1 MKKFVQFIGFY
12 THQSSLFINR
22 PLTEKLIATGLDG
35 LEAYCSYH
43 DEGTSDF
50 YRRIADEYGL
60 MATLGS
66 DYHGRAKPHI
76 QLGTYGHPAP
86 QALWDRL
93 CQKIKQQ
100 HGEVYVS

>member
-1 MKKFVQFIGFY
+1 MTYSTLASVVKYPYDSHLAGQSGKFGF
-12 THQSSLFINR
+12 FD
-22 PLTEKLIATGLDG
+22 TESAT
-35 LEAYCSYH
+35 
-43 DEGTSDF
+43 